1 MTNEQILRLA
11 KQAGL
16 HHRYD
21 SEQDISYVTNQELFE
36 QEKHANDEKLV
47 KILADFANL
56 IEQEILNGK

>member
-21 SEQDISYVTNQELFE
+21 SEDDISYVTNQELFE
-36 QEKHANDEKLV
+36 QEKHVNDEKLV
-47 KILADFANL
+47 KILAAFANL
-56 IEQEILNGK
+56 IEQETLKGK